1 MKNNLN
7 TKRNLVDLEM
17 ERLQKGDSEAFAGLF
32 HAHKAR
38 IYYICLRMTN
48 NTVQAED
55 LTRDAFL
62 QVFRKLSTFKGT
74 SPLSTWFFRSAIQTI
89 LMHFRQQAS
98 RQMLLDVPS
107 SRDVAVVRREYG
119 SADCRQSGA
128 VCRMTLKRAN

>member
-7 TKRNLVDLEM
+7 TSRNFEDLEM
-17 ERLQKGDSEAFAGLF
+17 ERLQNGDSEAFAGLF

-62 QVFRKLSTFKGT
+62 QVFRKLSTFKGN
-74 SPLSTWFFRSAIQTI
+74 SPLSTWILRSTINTI
-89 LMHFRQQAS
+89 LMHFRKEAS
-98 RQMLLDVPS
+98 KQISPGEPS
-107 SRDVAVVRREYG
+107 SHDVAVVRSEYG

-128 VCRMTLKRAN
+128 VGRMTLTRAN